1 MLRRACL
8 EENGQLAHELTQ
20 DLARR
25 EAGES
30 PRLPA
35 EMGLIGIARRKR
47 RRREAGGGALPEK
60 RDKALESE
68 DALQRLRPVA
78 EGRMAAPP
86 QAALADV
93 EAPEERR
100 DPAPALEGAE
110 GKRHVGRRRIDVTGD
125 ARQAGLEPRQAVGG
139 ARCFANHL
147 RKIPCAASPEIGDRK

>member
-25 EAGES
+25 ETGDG

-35 EMGLIGIARRKR
+35 EMRLIGIARCKR
-47 RRREAGGGALPEK
+47 HGREAGGGALPQK
-60 RDKALESE
+60 RDEALESE
-68 DALQRLRPVA
+68 DALQGLRPVT

-93 EAPEERR
+93 EAAEE
-100 DPAPALEGAE
+100 
-110 GKRHVGRRRIDVTGD
+110 
-125 ARQAGLEPRQAVGG
+125 
-139 ARCFANHL
+139 
-147 RKIPCAASPEIGDRK
+147 